1 MEYAQ
6 FCQKQYPGIHVTA
19 DVMQPPAYNR
29 MLASMVGYA
38 QMAGFGVSFFG
49 QAIFAALSIPQPD
62 WAVYLQENRGMAIMG
77 FFMGNIIVGNLV
89 QTGAFEIY
97 LGPDLIH
104 SKIATGVLPDI
115 NWLIREMA
123 TRNPELPNL
132 PPSGSRQ
139 ILDR

>member
-49 QAIFAALSIPQPD
+49 QQIFAALSIPQVVP
-62 WAVYLQENRGMAIMG
+62 L
-77 FFMGNIIVGNLV
+77 
-89 QTGAFEIY
+89 
-97 LGPDLIH
+97 
-104 SKIATGVLPDI
+104 LPASA
-115 NWLIREMA
+115 RKF
-123 TRNPELPNL
+123 
-132 PPSGSRQ
+132 
-139 ILDR
+139 